1 MLGFQALEFQVYDTM
16 PTLMFYCLKTISFF
30 LSFLPELEMEPKVL
44 HMLGK
49 TEYST
54 KYLQHERG
62 AILLHHSQTE
72 ERKN

>member
-16 PTLMFYCLKTISFF
+16 LTLMFYCLKTISFSF
-30 LSFLPELEMEPKVL
+30 FFFLPELEMELKVL

-49 TEYST
+49 SEYYT

-62 AILLHHSQTE
+62 AILLHHSQKKK
-72 ERKN
+72 KN